1 MGSCSEEAE
10 DRFFESREELA
21 SLYDSGSD
29 RRDSFDSSSGP
40 VNGVCD
46 SFQYEV
52 WVKIPESIRDRRNKF
67 LKRMGLNLDC
77 TPVDDSDDVSLNRV
91 VGTDRITESSGAV
104 LGSSDFEDGF
114 QSSRS
119 SISCW
124 SNGATDFSED
134 GISAENFVC
143 KIKNLDDGTEF
154 IVDELGQDGMLSRLR
169 EVGSNRLVTVEEF
182 EKTLWL
188 SPLVQQFMRREVVE
202 TINLVDKAKSV
213 KRGWLRR
220 LVSMSR
226 LVSRQGDGG
235 DSQPDYAKS
244 SLASRVQRVK
254 VRPYRKRSKELS
266 ALYMGQEICAHEG
279 SIWTMKFSL
288 DGQCLASAGEDGVV
302 RVWQVIESERPNE
315 DGILDIGPSF
325 VYFTIN
331 HSSELV
337 PLFVD
342 KEKLGKF
349 KTLRKTSDTACVIL
363 PPKDFRL
370 SEKPL
375 HEFHGHSGE
384 VLDLSW
390 SKDKYL
396 LSSSV
401 DKTVR
406 LWQVGFDGCLKVF
419 FHNNYVTCVQF
430 NPVNNNYFISGSI
443 DGKVRIWEIPGCQV
457 VDWTDIREIV
467 TAVCYHPDGQ
477 GGIVGSMTGNCRFY
491 DASDNLLQLDDQI
504 RLQGK
509 KKSPWKRITG
519 FQFSPSDPSKVMVTS
534 ADSQVRILH
543 GLDVVCKFR
552 GLRNVGSQVSASFTA
567 DGKLIISASE
577 DSNVYVWNND
587 RQDGPASSQSKS
599 IWSCEHFFS
608 GNASVAVPWCGL
620 RSGDA
625 VGSTVSDT
633 LPSPKKFGAPP
644 ATKTAN
650 GWLHCQSDKNPCNVL
665 PMPSPDHFSLSHGF
679 FSEALPKGSA
689 TWPEEK
695 LPVSR
700 SLSMPST
707 VCKSQY
713 KFLKT
718 SCQSKL
724 NSHAWGLVIVTAGW
738 DGRIRSFLN
747 YGLPVRL

>member
-1 MGSCSEEAE
+1 MGSRSEEEE

-29 RRDSFDSSSGP
+29 RRDSFDSGSGLVNRVSDSS
-40 VNGVCD
+40 
-46 SFQYEV
+46 QYEV

-67 LKRMGLNLDC
+67 LKWIG
-77 TPVDDSDDVSLNRV
+77 DDSEDVSLHRG
-91 VGTDRITESSGAV
+91 VGNDRATESSGAV

-124 SNGATDFSED
+124 SNGAPDFSED
-134 GISAENFVC
+134 GILAENCVF
-143 KIKNLDDGTEF
+143 KIKNLDDGTVF

-169 EVGSNRLVTVEEF
+169 EVNSNRLVTVEEF

-188 SPLVQQFMRREVVE
+188 SPLVQQFMRREVLETVNVVE
-202 TINLVDKAKSV
+202 KAKRV
-213 KRGWLRR
+213 KRGWLKR
-220 LVSMSR
+220 LVA
-226 LVSRQGDGG
+226 VSRIVSRKGDGG
-235 DSQPDYAKS
+235 NSHSDNSNS
-244 SLASRVQRVK
+244 SLATRVQRVR

-279 SIWTMKFSL
+279 SISTMKFSP

-302 RVWQVIESERPNE
+302 RVWQVIETERSNE
-315 DGILDIGPSF
+315 DDILDVDPSF

-337 PLFVD
+337 PLFAD
-342 KEKLGKF
+342 KEKLSKF
-349 KTLRKTSDTACVIL
+349 KTLRKTADTACVIL
-363 PPKDFRL
+363 PPKVFRL

-375 HEFHGHSGE
+375 HEYHGHSGE

-406 LWQVGFDGCLKVF
+406 LWRVGYDGCLKVF

-430 NPVNNNYFISGSI
+430 NPVDNNYFISGSI
-443 DGKVRIWEIPGCQV
+443 DGKVRIWKIPLGHV
-457 VDWTDIREIV
+457 IDWTDIREIV
-467 TAVCYHPDGQ
+467 TAVCYRPDGQ
-477 GGIVGSMTGNCRFY
+477 GGIVGSLTGNCRFY
-491 DASDNLLQLDDQI
+491 DASDKLLRLDDQI
-504 RLQGK
+504 CLQSK

-543 GLDVVCKFR
+543 GVDVVCKFK
-552 GLRNVGSQVSASFTA
+552 GPRNVGSQRSASFTA
-567 DGKLIISASE
+567 DGKHIISASE
-577 DSNVYVWNND
+577 DSNVYVWNCD
-587 RQDGPASSQSKS
+587 RLDGPTTSQSKS
-599 IWSCEHFFS
+599 TWSCERFFS
-608 GNASVAVPWCGL
+608 DNASVAVPWCGL

-625 VGSTVSDT
+625 VSSTVSDS
-633 LPSPKKFGAPP
+633 LPSPKKFGDPP
-644 ATKTAN
+644 ATKTEN
-650 GWLHCQSDKNPCNVL
+650 GWLHCLLDPPATKTENVL
-665 PMPSPDHFSLSHGF
+665 PMPSPDRFSLSHGF

-689 TWPEEK
+689 TWPEEM

-700 SLSMPST
+700 SLSVSST

-718 SCQSKL
+718 SCQSTL
-724 NSHAWGLVIVTAGW
+724 SSHAWGLVIVTAGW